1 MTPDLPGPST
11 LSPSDVGVAEV
22 GSVAIG
28 GENPAL
34 RFRYEAYRVQQGR
47 DLVALLPREGLRAL
61 LREMHDAGAAFD
73 FGSADGFEALAH
85 RCADLLPLPPFEVWA
100 RDFAQ
105 NRAAYGGPDAP
116 PLAPSR
122 ATEEAVTVA
131 VAEFL
136 SDRGEEW
143 IASLEVRQLDLRWT
157 GTVRFHRS
165 TSAATCRTGPIL
177 RESDPESVRARF
189 AGFDRTTLSALLRSA
204 LP

>member
-1 MTPDLPGPST
+1 MAPDLSWPST
-11 LSPSDVGVAEV
+11 LSASDVGIAEV
-22 GSVAIG
+22 GHVAIG

-34 RFRYEAYRVQQGR
+34 RSRYEAYRVQQGR

-61 LREMHDAGAAFD
+61 LREMHEAGTAFG
-73 FGSADGFEALAH
+73 FGSTDGFEALAH

-100 RDFAQ
+100 RDFAN
-105 NRAAYGGPDAP
+105 NRVAYGGPEAP
-116 PLAPSR
+116 PLAPTR
-122 ATEEAVTVA
+122 AAEDAVTVA
-131 VAEFL
+131 VVEFL

-143 IASLEVRQLDLRWT
+143 VASLDVRQVDLRWT
-157 GTVRFHRS
+157 GTVRFHRP